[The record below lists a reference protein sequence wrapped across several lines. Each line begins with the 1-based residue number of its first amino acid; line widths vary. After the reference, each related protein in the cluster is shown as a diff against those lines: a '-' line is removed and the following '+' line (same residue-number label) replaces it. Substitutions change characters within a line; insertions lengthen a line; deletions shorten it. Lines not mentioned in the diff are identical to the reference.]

1 MCQYQYFHAWR
12 APSFLAPDIAQQ
24 LSLKSE
30 GVEEE
35 EVADG
40 GDNKQR
46 SRFYSVEVPDLQL
59 SKDSRESKL
68 RRREIISQSAKLD
81 NLNM

>member
-1 MCQYQYFHAWR
+1 MCQYQYFHA
-12 APSFLAPDIAQQ
+12 FLAPDIAQQ

-46 SRFYSVEVPDLQL
+46 SRFYSARPRFTTVKRFKRD
-59 SKDSRESKL
+59 
-68 RRREIISQSAKLD
+68 
-81 NLNM
+81 